1 MFKARASKAG
11 NLMIGGESFTKA
23 DADLLK
29 EYRLRE
35 KGEFIS
41 PAGNKLGPISG
52 MNEKIQA
59 LLKKK
64 QDGFKF
70 GKTSLSF
77 ISEQWLADKYGY
89 KPIMVTKE
97 TMKGQMC
104 EQDSIELVQQV
115 IGGPFRLKCKERK
128 YDNHHTGICDI
139 DLPTIDAVEDIKTS
153 WDMMTFLKIEEAPE
167 LYFAQGQVYM
177 RLYKRSRFTLRYCLV
192 PTPEELIERELRKY
206 LYMFGGEADNPHYIE
221 IEEQMYWN
229 HRDGVLAIPPEERV
243 KSFQFERD
251 EKYIQKL
258 QNRVELARDVYDKLT
273 FGTARNMLELAA

>member
-41 PAGNKLGPISG
+41 SSGRKLGPISG
-52 MNEKIQA
+52 MNEKIDA
-59 LLKKK
+59 LLQKKK
-64 QDGFKF
+64 AGFQF
-70 GKTSLSF
+70 GKTALSF

-89 KPIMVTKE
+89 KTIMVTKE

-115 IGGPFRLKCKERK
+115 VGGPFRLKCKERK
-128 YDNHHTGICDI
+128 YDDHHTGICDI
-139 DLPTIDAVEDIKTS
+139 DLPTIDTVEDLKTS
-153 WDMMTFLKIEEAPE
+153 WDMMTFLKVEEPPE

-177 RLYKRSRFTLRYCLV
+177 RLYKRSKFVLRYCLV
-192 PTPEELIERELRKY
+192 PTPDELIEKELRKY

-229 HRDGVLAIPPEERV
+229 HKYGVLEIPEEERV
-243 KSFQFERD
+243 KSFHFERD
-251 EKYIQKL
+251 DKYIQDL
-258 QNRVELARDVYDKLT
+258 QNRVELARDVYDNLT
-273 FGTARNMLELAA
+273 FGTASKMLEKAA